1 MADAFVYPAVRGDDV
16 AYLVDLEKYP
26 AIKRVVENL
35 DNV

>member
-1 MADAFVYPAVRGDDV
+1 MRGDDV

-35 DNV
+35 DSVEEFAY